1 MPRLQQLAG
10 CSAFGCLSHTLL
22 KSCPCCALL
31 PRRLFLDN
39 IHPQLISKQ
48 KRVLHMQ
55 LIKPSS
61 LKPEDA
67 PLHARMQAFL
77 CKTHQCTTLM
87 QQHVVAHGYWASVW
101 HIGLGS
107 SDATVGTSGD
117 VLSAVQAS
125 VSAGNSKGF
134 ALHVRSLEPKQTKA
148 VLDCW
153 AAHSELLPIVVVGR
167 PAENELSAASRA
179 ATNII
184 YQPPLAAAA
193 GAEVSSL
200 QNGQGAASAAAT
212 AHVETAKLKS
222 LQAAATLHVIPA
234 LNEGS
239 LHAINEARAAG
250 ALIVTTSRPPMT
262 ELVSPEQGVL
272 VPTVTATLDST
283 LSSSSSSV
291 AESTSGSLDAYV
303 TADALCRAVQ
313 QALSLPAAQ
322 AAAMRAAAA
331 AHYRADQ
338 AGFVQRATQ
347 LREHLQARS
356 VEAAGM
362 GVVSPAAEAAA
373 ASLALA
379 AGGTDSSRAQAALG
393 RKVGPVQ

>member
-1 MPRLQQLAG
+1 
-10 CSAFGCLSHTLL
+10 LS
-22 KSCPCCALL
+22 C
-31 PRRLFLDN
+31 RLFLDN
-39 IHPQLISKQ
+39 IHLQFISKQ
-48 KRVLHMQ
+48 RRVLHMQ

-61 LKPEDA
+61 LKPEHA
-67 PLHARMQAFL
+67 LLHARMQAFL
-77 CKTHQCTTLM
+77 CKTQQCTTLM

-101 HIGLGS
+101 HMGLGS

-117 VLSAVQAS
+117 VISAVQAS
-125 VSAGNSKGF
+125 VSPGNPKGF
-134 ALHVRSLEPKQTKA
+134 ALHVRSLKPKQTKA

-153 AAHSELLPIVVVGR
+153 AEHSELLPLVVVGR

-184 YQPPLAAAA
+184 YQPPLAAA
-193 GAEVSSL
+193 GAEVNSL
-200 QNGQGAASAAAT
+200 QNGQDAAPAAAA

-222 LQAAATLHVIPA
+222 LQAAAALHVIPA

-250 ALIVTTSRPPMT
+250 ALIVTTGHPPMS
-262 ELVSPEQGVL
+262 ELVTPEQGVL
-272 VPTVTATLDST
+272 VPTVSSTLDNT

-291 AESTSGSLDAYV
+291 VSSTAGSLDAYI

-331 AHYRADQ
+331 AHYKADQ
-338 AGFVQRATQ
+338 AAFVTRAAQ
-347 LREHLQARS
+347 LRAHLQARS
-356 VEAAGM
+356 AEAAGT

-379 AGGTDSSRAQAALG
+379 AGDAAAAPGADSSRAQAALG
-393 RKVGPVQ
+393 RKVGTMQ

>member
-1 MPRLQQLAG
+1 LNPFSFA
-10 CSAFGCLSHTLL
+10 H
-22 KSCPCCALL
+22 CC
-31 PRRLFLDN
+31 RLFLDN

-117 VLSAVQAS
+117 VISAVQAS
-125 VSAGNSKGF
+125 VSAGNPKGF
-134 ALHVRSLEPKQTKA
+134 ALHARSLKPKQTKA

-153 AAHSELLPIVVVGR
+153 AEHSELLPLVVVGR
-167 PAENELSAASRA
+167 PAENELSAASRT

-184 YQPPLAAAA
+184 YQPPLAAA
-193 GAEVSSL
+193 GAVVSSL
-200 QNGQGAASAAAT
+200 QNGQGAAPAAAT

-250 ALIVTTSRPPMT
+250 ALIVTTGYPPMT
-262 ELVSPEQGVL
+262 ELVTSDQGVL
-272 VPTVTATLDST
+272 VPTVTPTLDST
-283 LSSSSSSV
+283 LSSSSSSSSSV
-291 AESTSGSLDAYV
+291 AGSTSGSLDAFV

-338 AGFVQRATQ
+338 AAFVQRATQ

-356 VEAAGM
+356 VEAAGVS
-362 GVVSPAAEAAA
+362 VVSPAAEAAA

-379 AGGTDSSRAQAALG
+379 AGGVTAPGTDSSRAQAVLG
-393 RKVGPVQ
+393 RRVGPVQ